1 MTRYNAYGDAM
12 ARRFGEKVYKLAV
25 SGGMSCPNRDGAIDT
40 RGCTFCLNGSGN
52 FAQQGE
58 DIGRQLDRAKALV
71 AGKYAGSSYI
81 AYFQSYTNTYAPLPR
96 LRALYDPVA
105 LREDIAGIAIATR
118 PDCLPPET
126 VAYLAELS
134 RKKPVWVELGL
145 QTVHESTA
153 RAIRRGYELPVF
165 DDAMARLNAAGL
177 ETVVH
182 VILGLPGETREMM
195 LETVDHAAH
204 CGAGGIKLQLLHV
217 LEGTDMARDYA
228 AGRFRTLEMD
238 EYIFLLED
246 CIRRLPEDMVVH
258 RLTGDGSKR
267 SLIAPM
273 WSANK
278 KRVLNAI
285 AAAFA
290 RDNVIQGE
298 DYAPRV

>member
-1 MTRYNAYGDAM
+1 M

-40 RGCTFCLNGSGN
+40 RGCTFCLNGSGD

-71 AGKYAGSSYI
+71 AGKYTGSSYI

-182 VILGLPGETREMM
+182 VILGLPLRDRAPQTFRQ
-195 LETVDHAAH
+195 VQIRSRPD
-204 CGAGGIKLQLLHV
+204 GIYRV
-217 LEGTDMARDYA
+217 LP
-228 AGRFRTLEMD
+228 F
-238 EYIFLLED
+238 
-246 CIRRLPEDMVVH
+246 CIRIQAQQIPPAK
-258 RLTGDGSKR
+258 TF
-267 SLIAPM
+267 
-273 WSANK
+273 
-278 KRVLNAI
+278 
-285 AAAFA
+285 AAAF
-290 RDNVIQGE
+290 
-298 DYAPRV
+298 